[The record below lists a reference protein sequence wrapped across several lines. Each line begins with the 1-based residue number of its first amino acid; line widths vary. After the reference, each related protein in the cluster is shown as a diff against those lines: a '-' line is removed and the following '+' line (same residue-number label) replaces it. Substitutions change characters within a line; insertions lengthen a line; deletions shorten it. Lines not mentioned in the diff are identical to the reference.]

1 MSTKN
6 ELIKKA
12 FLETHEGR
20 STDDAVIEPSLNQ
33 RFLDRCISLIPEIT
47 PQDANWRL
55 LNLRKSSSLG
65 KVTTQAEKID
75 HSGYVHASQIAAR
88 LMEDRLELSIDRILC
103 HPQYRQQFDD
113 VATRIFPEAS
123 EYQLRKAALGLRK
136 ARKLQPELIKRIAN
150 WGREIIEFEAESL
163 VTDLELIPRKPGI
176 YIFRDTSGYLYIGE
190 AGNLRLRVAHHLDH
204 SDRRA
209 LAHYFWEAGLSG
221 IVVEMHAFDPDSD
234 AKNTSA
240 RRAYE
245 SDLIDKRSPRFNL
258 RP

>member
-1 MSTKN
+1 MST
-6 ELIKKA
+6 ESEYIKKA
-12 FLETHEGR
+12 FLETHDGK
-20 STDDAVIEPSLNQ
+20 STDDVVIEPLLNQ
-33 RFLDRCISLIPEIT
+33 RFLNRCKSLLPGIT

-75 HSGYVHASQIAAR
+75 HSAYVHASQIAAR

-103 HPQYRQQFDD
+103 DPDYRQQFDE
-113 VATRIFPEAS
+113 VAQRVFPDAS

-136 ARKLQPELIKRIAN
+136 ARKLQPELIKRVAN
-150 WGREIIEFEAESL
+150 WRRRVLEYEAESL
-163 VTDLELIPRKPGI
+163 VADLDLIPTEPGI
-176 YIFRDTSGYLYIGE
+176 YIFRDATGYLYIGE
-190 AGNLRLRVAHHLDH
+190 AKNLRLRVSKHLDH

-209 LAHYFWEAGLSG
+209 LAHYFWESGLSG
-221 IVVEMHAFDPDSD
+221 IVVEMHAFDSNSD
-234 AKNTSA
+234 AKLTSP

-245 SDLIDKRSPRFNL
+245 SDLIDKRAPRFNL